1 MAKRKRPQNVVAF
14 PASRIVRKVVA
25 SPAVQTR
32 PEGFLSEEREER
44 LDRMAELI
52 AERAKRAISEWQAA
66 EGLPDEIH
74 MLVNRIEEISQ
85 VAGGLPAVE
94 VARLYECLPPR
105 EEATQGLSSVEIRLL
120 DQLAD
125 ATRDPNSAVSRA
137 LAARQRRNAAVEGMT

>member
-25 SPAVQTR
+25 SPAVQTK
-32 PEGFLSEEREER
+32 PEVFLSEEREER

-74 MLVNRIEEISQ
+74 MLVNRIEEISR
-85 VAGGLPAVE
+85 VSGGLPAVE

-125 ATRDPNSAVSRA
+125 ATKDPNSAVSRA
-137 LAARQRRNAAVEGMT
+137 LAARQRRNTTAEGMA